1 MSRQCPYCGTD
12 VGSSL
17 SSCPKC
23 GLDMRAPL
31 ETRGEGSQSASA
43 ASSLGSSQWDKA
55 VVEPTPPQADANR
68 RARFDRTREFYEA
81 VDDTPRPR
89 PTTHDDRTVI
99 ERPHQGSPDDEA
111 TVIIHGGRRGA
122 TGPLAY
128 LVERSGIRA
137 GKVHLLGPA
146 TNIGR
151 GSDNDIVLADDSV
164 SRHHARIRF
173 EKGKFVYWDLASAN
187 FSYLVKAN
195 GSRARILEPR
205 RLADGDRIDLGDLRV
220 VFLLI
225 DPGEARD
232 AS

>member
-12 VGSSL
+12 LESSL

-23 GLDMRAPL
+23 GLEMGASPGTL
-31 ETRGEGSQSASA
+31 GEGNRGAGATPSPAISE
-43 ASSLGSSQWDKA
+43 WDKA
-55 VVEPTPPQADANR
+55 VVEPPPPRPDPNR

-81 VDDTPRPR
+81 VGDAPPPR
-89 PTTHDDRTVI
+89 PTTHDDHTVI
-99 ERPHQGSPDDEA
+99 ERPDRGSPDDEA
-111 TVIIHGGRRGA
+111 TVIIRGGRRGA

-128 LVERSGIRA
+128 LVERTGIRA
-137 GKVHLLGPA
+137 GKVHLLG
-146 TNIGR
+146 TETTIGR
-151 GSDNDIVLADDSV
+151 GSDNDIILADDSV

-195 GSRARILEPR
+195 GSRARIVEPR
-205 RLADGDRIDLGDLRV
+205 QLADGDRIDLGDLRV
-220 VFLLI
+220 AFLLI
-225 DPGEARD
+225 DSGRAKD